1 MFYFIN
7 KRGCLVALA
16 LLMTTTPP
24 MMGNQNKLTTPG
36 EVKQDNLTCSRR
48 EIHEKNINRA
58 CTVMTNQLGRIRI
71 KITINDL
78 ERFHATADELC
89 RLESE
94 YLERDDRPK
103 TKSRRSISSAER
115 DRHDD
120 IMGLLKETRDAAKL
134 ALRLCEGGKG
144 KAATAKINEAEK
156 AFKQA
161 TRLMEAR
168 KKEAV
173 TTKLKSKTK

>member
-1 MFYFIN
+1 MIYFIN
-7 KRGCLVALA
+7 MRGCLMALA
-16 LLMTTTPP
+16 VLMTTTPT
-24 MMGNQNKLTTPG
+24 MMGNENKLTTSG
-36 EVKQDNLTCSRR
+36 EVKQENLTCSRR
-48 EIHEKNINRA
+48 EIHEKRMYRA

-94 YLERDDRPK
+94 YLERDDRPV
-103 TKSRRSISSAER
+103 TKSRRSISSLER

-120 IMGLLKETRDAAKL
+120 IMGVLEETRDAAKL
-134 ALRLCEGGKG
+134 ALSLCESGKG

-168 KKEAV
+168 RKEAA
-173 TTKLKSKTK
+173 TTKLESKKK